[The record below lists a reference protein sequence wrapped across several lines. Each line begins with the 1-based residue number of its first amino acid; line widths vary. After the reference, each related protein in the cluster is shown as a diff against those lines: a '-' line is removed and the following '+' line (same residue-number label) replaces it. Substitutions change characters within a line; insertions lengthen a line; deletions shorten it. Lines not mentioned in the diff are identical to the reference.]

1 MAYRRV
7 SRLSSP
13 LTAKA
18 FTKRPFRAWFDPEK
32 ARPAK
37 AFKSVS
43 NHVWTDTLC
52 WLNSYWNKSHTI
64 SHACHWFVSRHLVSV
79 LDLDNTFF
87 SGGIHEED
95 RGNSLRS
102 CLPIFKVLIAR
113 KLMVTRLEPH
123 RDPNPNADGSNS
135 VDIVSLFTMSIRL
148 RTDDQTHGVCLM
160 MCPIV
165 CVCVLVHSSEW
176 WYPIDH

>member
-1 MAYRRV
+1 M
-7 SRLSSP
+7 
-13 LTAKA
+13 
-18 FTKRPFRAWFDPEK
+18 
-32 ARPAK
+32 
-37 AFKSVS
+37 
-43 NHVWTDTLC
+43 
-52 WLNSYWNKSHTI
+52 
-64 SHACHWFVSRHLVSV
+64 SRHLVSV

-102 CLPIFKVLIAR
+102 CLPILKVLIAR
-113 KLMVTRLEPH
+113 KLMITRLEPH
-123 RDPNPNADGSNS
+123 RDPSPNADGSNS

-165 CVCVLVHSSEW
+165 CVLVHPSEW
-176 WYPIDH
+176 WALIDC